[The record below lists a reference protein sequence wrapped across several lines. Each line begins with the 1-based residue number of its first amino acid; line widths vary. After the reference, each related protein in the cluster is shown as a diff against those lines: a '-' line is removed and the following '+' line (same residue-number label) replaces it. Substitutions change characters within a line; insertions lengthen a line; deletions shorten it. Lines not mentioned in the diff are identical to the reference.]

1 MVAWWRR
8 CQVAKFASVLQP
20 ATQTITQVFRGSA
33 PPNLSSN
40 HWLLKQTRNNTNA
53 SKHVRYFKERRVR
66 AHPTTPSFAFVVGS
80 PFVFHTQSTNN
91 SSDLSIQLSCVVV
104 QYSCIST
111 KTNNLFF
118 LFIASVHPLLHHTP
132 AQPHRH
138 PRLRFQ
144 TTLPYPAF
152 KKTNSTMIY

>member
-1 MVAWWRR
+1 MVAWCWR
-8 CQVAKFASVLQP
+8 VAEFASVLQP
-20 ATQTITQVFRGSA
+20 ATQKFQSFSGLCSSSE
-33 PPNLSSN
+33 SSN
-40 HWLLKQTRNNTNA
+40 HWLVKLKQAVQLTP
-53 SKHVRYFKERRVR
+53 KHHVRYFKERRVR